1 LKTSSSSA
9 TSAFTS
15 CLLVLATVGA
25 IGVPQASAQTDAA
38 GGGTSGRGHGLE
50 VSGSVVEAYDG
61 DVPLEVAAL
70 ASSFGEAQ
78 GYSTM
83 FLGNLDYDW
92 QSPRVQVGANGAS
105 ALRHYQELGEFRSV
119 SHTAGFG
126 LSSRLGQRSTL
137 SLNQTAA
144 YSPSYLYSLFP
155 SVSPVDLGDA
165 PVGAPD
171 YATSDTVSY
180 IYGTAATISH
190 GLSRRGNLSA
200 TGELQHTDFQ
210 QSDTRQDVTAYTFRG
225 TYLHSVARNTSFS
238 ATYRFRTGDLVY
250 GTDDVTELP
259 TPEWQ
264 KTTGYGVEIGVAHN
278 RPLSASR
285 RVFLN
290 MGFGSS
296 KLDAAERAPGDE
308 GFGYRLSGQ
317 AEFGYQFARTWQVRA
332 GYRRGVEFVPD
343 LSEPA
348 FLDGVTASIE
358 GGLSRSIGVTGLV
371 SYSSGESAFTSSG
384 YLFDTYTGN
393 VRLNWRVTDAFA
405 MYGEYLYYYY
415 DFGKSALLTPG
426 VPSVAERS
434 GARLGITLRLR
445 PIRG

>member
-1 LKTSSSSA
+1 MPASGTFSTFA
-9 TSAFTS
+9 R
-15 CLLVLATVGA
+15 CLLVLVTASAAAVA
-25 IGVPQASAQTDAA
+25 PVSAQTDTA
-38 GGGTSGRGHGLE
+38 GGGTPERGHGLE
-50 VSGSVVEAYDG
+50 VSTSVVEAYDG

-92 QSPRVQVGANGAS
+92 QSPRLQVGANGAS

-155 SVSPVDLGDA
+155 SVSPVELGDA
-165 PVGAPD
+165 PDGAPD
-171 YATSDTVSY
+171 YATDDTVSY
-180 IYGTAATISH
+180 VYGTSATLSH
-190 GLSRRGNLSA
+190 GLSRRGRLSA
-200 TGELQHTDFQ
+200 SGELQHSDFQ
-210 QSDTRQDVTAYTFRG
+210 QTDTRQDVTAYSFRG
-225 TYLHSVARNTSFS
+225 TYSHSLARNTSLS

-250 GTDDVTELP
+250 ATDDVTDLP

-264 KTTGYGVEIGVAHN
+264 KTTEYGVEIGVAHS

-285 RVFLN
+285 RAFLN
-290 MGFGSS
+290 LNLGSS
-296 KLDAAERAPGDE
+296 KLDAVQRVPGDQ

-332 GYRRGVEFVPD
+332 GYKRGVEFVPD

-348 FLDGVTASIE
+348 FLDGFTASMD
-358 GGLSRSIGVTGLV
+358 GGLSRSIGVTTLV

-393 VRLNWRVTDAFA
+393 IRMNWRVTDTFT

-426 VPSVAERS
+426 VPSVAERN
-434 GARLGITLRLR
+434 GVRLGITLRLR